1 VLLNAVKDDNDS
13 LQAELRRWRG
23 ARGVLQVGM
32 GAVVIEVVGGC
43 VCRPD
48 DFERCPRHRVGGTF
62 SPCSSLRV
70 VCLSS
75 QRHWDKQERRRQLLK
90 QEHDDAERKARAR
103 EALQLP
109 A

>member
-1 VLLNAVKDDNDS
+1 
-13 LQAELRRWRG
+13 
-23 ARGVLQVGM
+23 
-32 GAVVIEVVGGC
+32 
-43 VCRPD
+43 
-48 DFERCPRHRVGGTF
+48 
-62 SPCSSLRV
+62 
-70 VCLSS
+70 LSS

>member
-1 VLLNAVKDDNDS
+1 MQVLLNAVKDDNDS

-23 ARGVLQVGM
+23 ARGVLQVGA
-32 GAVVIEVVGGC
+32 GCGSGGGC
-43 VCRPD
+43 ICRPSCTPAPSPVV
-48 DFERCPRHRVGGTF
+48 RF
-62 SPCSSLRV
+62 SPAVCA
-70 VCLSS
+70 VCLHTS

>member
-1 VLLNAVKDDNDS
+1 MPSFMYSCA
-13 LQAELRRWRG
+13 QPRG
-23 ARGVLQVGM
+23 AFLT
-32 GAVVIEVVGGC
+32 C
-43 VCRPD
+43 CL
-48 DFERCPRHRVGGTF
+48 RCLL
-62 SPCSSLRV
+62 SL
-70 VCLSS
+70 S